1 MNNKTINIVV
11 AFIVFLGS
19 ISLGVKF
26 LEKKIVKSVMLELK
40 REYVPGPFSPGF
52 DPDKVDP
59 DKVDPNTDPI
69 ITIPDEEMKKIEDEA
84 INSFNNNWR

>member
-1 MNNKTINIVV
+1 MNNKTINIIV

-59 DKVDPNTDPI
+59 NTDPI

-84 INSFNNNWR
+84 INSFNRNWR